1 MSGDHPG
8 ARQGFA
14 RAWRGRWDH
23 PLFKTKQEA
32 AVWAWMTDTAR
43 FRAHEFQTRFGIVR
57 LERGQLLLSQR
68 TVAED
73 FGLGRQQVR
82 RLIDSMVI
90 AGMITENSTH
100 SASRAGTIVTIVNF
114 ERYQGDA
121 DATGIVTIPLQPKS
135 QPITNPRP
143 TQDQPTREEGKEGK
157 EGKEEEGSPSDS
169 SRALAPAAPDDVVTA
184 FAAFQQLR
192 HEIRPSSRSLILT
205 PARRAALSHRLR
217 EIGGPAGWADVLC
230 RIRASRFLRGE
241 TDRWGGAEIDWVLKP
256 ANLTKIIEGNYDE
269 RTDANGR
276 GAGVRAGPIDALAFA
291 RRAGGFE

>member
-1 MSGDHPG
+1 MAGDHSS
-8 ARQGFA
+8 AKQGFA

-43 FRAHEFQTRFGIVR
+43 FRAHEFQTRFGMVR
-57 LERGQLLLSQR
+57 LDRGQLLVSQR
-68 TVAED
+68 TIAEE

-121 DATGIVTIPLQPKS
+121 DAGESVRAAPQPKG

-143 TQDQPTREEGKEGK
+143 TQDQPTREEGKEGR
-157 EGKEEEGSPSDS
+157 EGKEESPSDAERRPS
-169 SRALAPAAPDDVVTA
+169 LPTVDHVQSAFDD
-184 FAAFQQLR
+184 FQRLR
-192 HEIRPSSRSLILT
+192 SEIRPGARSLALT
-205 PARRAALSHRLR
+205 QSRRTALAQRLR
-217 EIGGPAGWADVLC
+217 EIGGPVGWAEVLA

-256 ANLTKIIEGNYDE
+256 ANLTKIREGNYDDRPDAHE
-269 RTDANGR
+269 RAG
-276 GAGVRAGPIDALAFA
+276 GVRAGPIDALAFA
-291 RRAGGFE
+291 RSAGGFE

>member
-1 MSGDHPG
+1 MAGDVPG

-23 PLFKTKQEA
+23 PLFKSKQEA

-57 LERGQLLLSQR
+57 LERGQLLVSQR
-68 TVAED
+68 TIADE

-90 AGMITENSTH
+90 AGMITEKSTH

-121 DATGIVTIPLQPKS
+121 EAGEVVKIPLLPKR

-143 TQDQPTREEGKEGK
+143 TQDQPTREEGKEGR
-157 EGKEEEGSPSDS
+157 EGKEESPSDS
-169 SRALAPAAPDDVVTA
+169 VCAGALPAVDDVQSA
-184 FAAFQQLR
+184 FDAFQALR
-192 HEIRPSSRSLILT
+192 REIRPTGGAISLT
-205 PARRAALSHRLR
+205 APRRAALGLRLR
-217 EIGGPAGWADVLC
+217 EIGGIEAWGNVLA
-230 RIRASRFLRGE
+230 RIRASRFLRGD
-241 TDRWGGAEIDWVLKP
+241 TDRWGGAEIDWILKP

-269 RTDANGR
+269 RPDRRGLGNGS
-276 GAGVRAGPIDALAFA
+276 GASPIDALAFA
-291 RRAGGFE
+291 RAAGGFD